1 MDLPAPQFL
10 NLKKLW
16 ELKKKK
22 KKALGFLS
30 EEKKITIICSWPLGV
45 ASDLRD
51 RLVKP

>member
-22 KKALGFLS
+22 KALGFLS
-30 EEKKITIICSWPLGV
+30 EEKKNTIICSWPLGV